1 MMEAKGASEQDKFY
15 YDPELPEEVAANFHD
30 EIGPTEISKPGSQR
44 KLKQML
50 VMRKDLKCRRGK
62 EIAQCCHA
70 SLKAVLE
77 NRQHPNVIE
86 WLNGKFTKV
95 AVGVNSE
102 EELLAIHEK
111 ALNAGLISVLIRDSG
126 LTEFHGVPT
135 NTCIAVGPATDDDLA
150 PITGHLK
157 LL

>member
-1 MMEAKGASEQDKFY
+1 MG
-15 YDPELPEEVAANFHD
+15 
-30 EIGPTEISKPGSQR
+30 GG
-44 KLKQML
+44 LKQML

-77 NRQHPNVIE
+77 NMGHPRVVE
-86 WLNGKFTKV
+86 WLGGPFRKV
-95 AVGVNSE
+95 AVGVDSE
-102 EELLAIHEK
+102 AELLDILAR
-111 ALNAGLISVLIRDSG
+111 ARGAGLIAVLITDSG

-135 NTCIAVGPATDDDLA
+135 NTCIAVGPATDDELA
-150 PITGHLK
+150 PVTGHLR